1 MAMPRMARLDVLG
14 VVQHVMARG
23 IEGTAI
29 FRDEKDRETF
39 LAKLAAVV
47 QEGEAQLLGWALLSN
62 HFHLVLRPRRA
73 YLKEMMRRLMTGYAT
88 WFNRRHGRKGHLFQ
102 NRYRSIVVEEEP
114 YLLTLVRY
122 VHLNPL
128 RAGLVK
134 SVEALDRYPFSGH
147 AVLMGNREYA
157 AQDAGAILVRFGR
170 KVGEARK
177 AYREFVAA
185 GVPEGRREEFRGGGL
200 VRSAGGWAEVLRRKP
215 EEREAADERILGSG
229 EFVEEVLAAADEEVR
244 SRVPRTVDEV
254 LAEVAQEFGVDAAA
268 ITGPSRERKVARARR
283 EFYRRARR
291 EAGAAFDELAR
302 RTGRTQAWVWQ
313 AVRSAGKGPK

>member
-1 MAMPRMARLDVLG
+1 MLG

-23 IEGTAI
+23 IEGAAI

-39 LAKLAAVV
+39 LAKLAEVV
-47 QEGEAQLLGWALLSN
+47 REGEAQLLGWALLSN

-73 YLKEMMRRLMTGYAT
+73 YLKDMMRRLMTGYAT

-128 RAGLVK
+128 RAGLARDLR
-134 SVEALDRYPFSGH
+134 ELDRYPYSGH
-147 AVLMGNREYA
+147 SVLMGNREFG
-157 AQDAGAILVRFGR
+157 AQDTEAILSRFGR

-185 GVPEGRREEFRGGGL
+185 GIPEGVREEFRGGGL
-200 VRSAGGWAEVLRRKP
+200 VRSAGGKKEVLRRKP
-215 EEREAADERILGSG
+215 EERELADERVLGSG
-229 EFVEEVLAAADEEVR
+229 EFVEEVLAAAEEEARKYNPR
-244 SRVPRTVDEV
+244 SVDEI
-254 LAEVAQEFGVDAAA
+254 LAEVAEEFGVEQAA

-291 EAGAAFDELAR
+291 EAGATFDELAR
-302 RTGRTQAWVWQ
+302 RTGRTQASVWQ
-313 AVRSAGKGPK
+313 AVKSGERTQ